1 MAFTFVVRLLERL
14 GLRRRRPEPID
25 PEDGSRWPS
34 IERLARFPGGSTR
47 FLMRGRRA
55 IWVYDDRV
63 EGAEWPDPQTAAAAD
78 RYEIANVVAGGFATP
93 YFQGVAT
100 SWREAEAWLTSGR
113 QSDLERFPF
122 ADPPKEHQMTEWPTV
137 AIVLLTYEPG
147 GDDPRRTAETTLRNA
162 LSWIRYSGPL
172 DVHIAD
178 DGSEE
183 AHRAHLAEIAGGYEH
198 VQNVGVTNAE
208 RGGYGKSYNLAM
220 QAVHAGAEIILPLE
234 DDWELLRPL
243 DLNPLVETLVDPTLG
258 IDCLRLGYIGW
269 TQEVRGELLHTPAD
283 TVFLFD
289 PESSEPHVFA
299 GHPRLETRD
308 FERAIGPWTE
318 GLPAGAT
325 EFDVSQRP
333 EARVGVGFPLDLIHP
348 RGDLFAHIGARE
360 LGEIVPE
367 GAVS

>member
-1 MAFTFVVRLLERL
+1 MTIIGRLFRA
-14 GLRRRRPEPID
+14 LRRWLQPPEPEPFI
-25 PEDGSRWPS
+25 G
-34 IERLARFPGGSTR
+34 RFH
-47 FLMRGRRA
+47 MRGRRA
-55 IWVYDDRV
+55 IWEGGGRV
-63 EGAEWPDPQTAAAAD
+63 LGAEWPSPQAAA
-78 RYEIANVVAGGFATP
+78 RYSGLDLVGLVLGLDQHPLFVGFA
-93 YFQGVAT
+93 A
-100 SWREAEAWLTSGR
+100 SWPEAEAWIDSGR

-122 ADPPKEHQMTEWPTV
+122 EELSKGSAMTEWPTV

-183 AHRAHLAEIAGGYEH
+183 AHRAHLAEIAGGYAH
-198 VQNVGVTNAE
+198 VRHVGVTNAE

-234 DDWELLRPL
+234 DDWELLHHIDL
-243 DLNPLVETLVDPTLG
+243 DPLVETLIDPTLG

-308 FERAIGPWTE
+308 FERAVGPWAE

-360 LGEIVPE
+360 LGELVPE
-367 GAVS
+367 GATS